1 MKVLWASHSAGM
13 AGAERC
19 LLEGVK
25 GLSSEDVSVHVVV
38 PSFGRLVPALSSL
51 QVPVSVIRYEWWM
64 SPRGWKSFYY
74 RARHFGLNLTSW
86 LKILRYLQKLGPD
99 LVITNTITTPIWAL
113 ASKYLGLPHVWY
125 VHESGRA
132 DGDVF
137 DLGDRWTFKLI
148 DALSLLIIV
157 NSESTRA
164 NLSQSIPSEKLKL
177 AKYAVETPSGLARI

>member
-1 MKVLWASHSAGM
+1 MRVLWASHSAGM

-86 LKILRYLQKLGPD
+86 LKILR
-99 LVITNTITTPIWAL
+99 LV
-113 ASKYLGLPHVWY
+113 
-125 VHESGRA
+125 
-132 DGDVF
+132 
-137 DLGDRWTFKLI
+137 
-148 DALSLLIIV
+148 LLILAVVALIALLIARAQGGG
-157 NSESTRA
+157 STRSFA
-164 NLSQSIPSEKLKL
+164 
-177 AKYAVETPSGLARI
+177 